1 MFYTSVWEDCMSKHK
16 ERESF
21 EDAVVTVIKGKH
33 KGKTGYCDSHFGREA
48 VVYFGSWADGY
59 FTVQPSSLTQADR
72 KAERKYRSE
81 FMSSPERFYR
91 ETNAAY

>member
-1 MFYTSVWEDCMSKHK
+1 MSKQK
-16 ERESF
+16 ESGSF
-21 EDAVVTVIKGKH
+21 EDSVVTVIKGKH

-59 FTVQPSSLTQADR
+59 FTVQPSSLTRAD
-72 KAERKYRSE
+72 KTAEREYRSE

-91 ETNAAY
+91 KSDAA